1 LSRSQQGAVAAFLA
15 AAAAFGA
22 VPVFGPPA
30 FIESFFYLVFFWI
43 ALATSWAIFSGFA
56 GYLSFGHGAFFGIG
70 MYTTAVLVARHE
82 VPFLWTL
89 AVAGLL
95 AALLALAIGAVVFRV
110 RRLRGELFALLTLA
124 VTFIIATIVLNT
136 RIDGGQGIFLSGVS
150 FPRVYRS
157 SASTIYFFAVVLA
170 FGSLMTAWAIQY
182 SRFGRALFAISDDE
196 DVAELIG
203 IPTFAFKLLAFAI
216 SASLAGVAGGVHAVF
231 VTYVTAGETFSIT
244 VPLFVVLMAVLGG
257 ARHWLGPAIGATIIT
272 ALSYV
277 FVGGEMALAGRA
289 LTGFIL
295 IAAILYL
302 PHGVVSFVHH
312 HAKGAPVARELPQP
326 ARTAAEPAAPR
337 PQVADA
343 LLVCVNVHLS
353 FHGVRALDGVEVELR
368 RGEILGLIG
377 PNGSGKSTLVN
388 VISGYYR
395 PDLGRILFEGKDFGD
410 INAHQIARAG
420 VARTY
425 QIPRPF
431 QHLSVME
438 NVTLAAMYG
447 ASRLAKE
454 AARREAAYW
463 IDFVGLR
470 DRSSALPRQLNLH
483 QRKFLELA
491 RALAP
496 RPKLVLLDEVLA
508 GLTTA
513 EIDHAIA
520 LIRKIRGQGT
530 TVLFIE
536 HNMRTVLELTE
547 RLFVLN
553 YGKVIAHGSP
563 RDVMRQPEVVAAY
576 LGKAHA

>member
-1 LSRSQQGAVAAFLA
+1 
-15 AAAAFGA
+15 
-22 VPVFGPPA
+22 
-30 FIESFFYLVFFWI
+30 
-43 ALATSWAIFSGFA
+43 
-56 GYLSFGHGAFFGIG
+56 
-70 MYTTAVLVARHE
+70 M
-82 VPFLWTL
+82 
-89 AVAGLL
+89 
-95 AALLALAIGAVVFRV
+95 
-110 RRLRGELFALLTLA
+110 
-124 VTFIIATIVLNT
+124 
-136 RIDGGQGIFLSGVS
+136 
-150 FPRVYRS
+150 
-157 SASTIYFFAVVLA
+157 
-170 FGSLMTAWAIQY
+170 
-182 SRFGRALFAISDDE
+182 
-196 DVAELIG
+196 DV
-203 IPTFAFKLLAFAI
+203 
-216 SASLAGVAGGVHAVF
+216 
-231 VTYVTAGETFSIT
+231 
-244 VPLFVVLMAVLGG
+244 
-257 ARHWLGPAIGATIIT
+257 
-272 ALSYV
+272 
-277 FVGGEMALAGRA
+277 
-289 LTGFIL
+289 
-295 IAAILYL
+295 
-302 PHGVVSFVHH
+302 
-312 HAKGAPVARELPQP
+312 Q
-326 ARTAAEPAAPR
+326 
-337 PQVADA
+337 
-343 LLVCVNVHLS
+343 LS
-353 FHGVRALDGVEVELR
+353 FHGVRALDGVEVEVR
-368 RGEILGLIG
+368 RGEILGLVG

-395 PDLGRILFEGKDFGD
+395 PDLGRILFEGKELGD
-410 INAHQIARAG
+410 IDAHRIARAG

-447 ASRLAKE
+447 ASRLGKE

-463 IDFVGLR
+463 IDFVGLG

-536 HNMRTVLELTE
+536 HNMRAVLELTE